1 MLRSGNHCALSE
13 AGMNNRIITT
23 LVAFSPWILA
33 MYLLFRL
40 DAGGVWTAETAGRD
54 VMTIAILVAGM
65 ALTFLLLTF
74 FSRKK

>member
-1 MLRSGNHCALSE
+1 
-13 AGMNNRIITT
+13 MNNRIIITI
-23 LVAFSPWILA
+23 VAFSPWVLA

-40 DAGGVWTAETAGRD
+40 DADGLWTAETAERD

-74 FSRKK
+74 FSKKK